1 MYYARCTAFDR
12 CMGDLLRTV
21 KEEGIGEETVFLF
34 FSDHGDMLGSH
45 GKVKKQ
51 QPWEESD
58 PRSRPAVLPTD
69 VRSRRRLHRARVVRH
84 RNS

>member
-12 CMGDLLRTV
+12 CVGDLLRTV

-51 QPWEESD
+51 QPWEESIRGPFLLRY
-58 PRSRPAVLPTD
+58 PRTLGAGGVWTALALCAT
-69 VRSRRRLHRARVVRH
+69 AM
-84 RNS
+84 